1 MEKNLINIY
10 KKIFKLKNKRDLI
23 SLKNN
28 KLQISDLENYDSLNF
43 LKFISSIEK
52 KFKIEIKGSNLSNFK
67 TYEST
72 YNFLINRDKKNIR
85 KNK

>member
-52 KFKIEIKGSNLSNFK
+52 KFKIEIKGSNLSNLQ

-72 YNFLINRDKKNIR
+72 YNFLINRDKIKY
-85 KNK
+85 KKK

>member
-52 KFKIEIKGSNLSNFK
+52 KFKIEIKGSNLSNLQ

-72 YNFLINRDKKNIR
+72 YNFLINRDKLV
-85 KNK
+85 